1 MLEAR
6 SDRSSSTG
14 GGERHWRVASS
25 FAWIHVCL
33 VVDSSRAIHIGEEG
47 GYRGKEM
54 EETFSIGFQLIL
66 DLGGKGNSVF

>member
-1 MLEAR
+1 M
-6 SDRSSSTG
+6 
-14 GGERHWRVASS
+14 
-25 FAWIHVCL
+25 CL

-47 GYRGKEM
+47 GYRGEEM